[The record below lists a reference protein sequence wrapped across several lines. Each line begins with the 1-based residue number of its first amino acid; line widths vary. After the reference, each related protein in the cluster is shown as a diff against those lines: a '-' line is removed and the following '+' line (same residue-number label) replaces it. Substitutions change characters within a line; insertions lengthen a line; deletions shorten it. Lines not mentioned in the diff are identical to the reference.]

1 MKPKNYT
8 AYLFDLDGTLIDTAP
23 DIMKGLNYALQQAAF
38 ETVDEVLTRRWVGH
52 GARVLIEKAL
62 EHYGENR
69 PTQKLLETMTS
80 NFINH
85 YAEHIADDSIPYPNV
100 ITTLETLSNQGKQL
114 GVVTNKA
121 VHLARLLL
129 KATELDKFMD
139 VIVGGDSMQVRKP
152 AGEPAMYAMNEL
164 NVSSSATLFVG
175 DASTDVG
182 CARSAGGDCVV
193 YRYGYNQGHKPESL
207 GADGVIESLADLV

>member
-85 YAEHIADDSIPYPNV
+85 YAEHIAEDSIPYPNV

-129 KATELDKFMD
+129 KATDLDKFMD

-164 NVSSSATLFVG
+164 NALNSETLFVG

-182 CARSAGGDCVV
+182 CARAAGCDCVV
-193 YRYGYNQGHKPESL
+193 YRYGYNQGQEPESL
-207 GADGVIESLADLV
+207 GADSVIESLAELV